1 MWYRYLGQART
12 WQLAAVNFGSSG
24 PLTAGRTW
32 NRKIYQSNSTVPVP
46 DVMQHH
52 NNIGTPVEQ
61 YYGIGYV
68 SIPTILSA
76 SGWSSKLLPRRRG
89 TASLDTSTDLT
100 LGQPKTQNFSKE
112 CFISIASVKAKNKKI
127 DYSYQVPV
135 GNNSHKKTE
144 LRSLSRSRSWWSQN
158 YLRPGARTGAES
170 IF

>member
-32 NRKIYQSNSTVPVP
+32 NRNIYQSNSTGTIT

-68 SIPTILSA
+68 SIRTILSA
-76 SGWSSKLLPRRRG
+76 SGWSSKLLPRRG

-100 LGQPKTQNFSKE
+100 LSQPKTHNFSKK
-112 CFISIASVKAKNKKI
+112 CFISITSVKAKNKKI

-135 GNNSHKKTE
+135 GNNSHKKQ
-144 LRSLSRSRSWWSQN
+144 SC
-158 YLRPGARTGAES
+158 GA
-170 IF
+170 